1 VVVAKYGH
9 TVVERNRLRRQLREL
24 VRLFLIPRLPGVDLL
39 IRALPSAYSVGFKE
53 LAVEINW
60 IQVQLITSMPAK

>member
-24 VRLFLIPRLPGVDLL
+24 TRILLIPSLSGLDLV
-39 IRALPSAYSVGFKE
+39 IRALPSAYTADFRVLEGDIKRIQLE
-53 LAVEINW
+53 LTAE
-60 IQVQLITSMPAK
+60 SPAT